1 MNDAP
6 PQTALPVRAYR
17 GLICGG
23 SQLQSFALLV
33 LRLGIGCQ
41 LFYSG
46 RGHLTHIEKTVQ
58 AFQEWGVPMARLNVY
73 ISGTTEL
80 VGGILI
86 LLGLASR
93 LISIPLIINFCVA
106 YLAASRDALKHI
118 LTDPNDVAG
127 DTAFPFLAA
136 SLIILAFGP
145 GWISLDGLIKAIFF
159 KRPAAPKTPPELG
172 EPGARNLQL

>member
-1 MNDAP
+1 MNEA
-6 PQTALPVRAYR
+6 TRGTSLPVRAYDA
-17 GLICGG
+17 LICYA
-23 SQLQSFALLV
+23 SYLQSFALLV

-41 LFYSG
+41 LIYSG
-46 RGHLTHIEKTVQ
+46 WGHLTHIEKTVA
-58 AFQEWGVPMARLNVY
+58 AFTEWGVPMARFNVY
-73 ISGTTEL
+73 VSGMTEL

-106 YLAASRDALKHI
+106 YVAASRDALKHI
-118 LTDPNDVAG
+118 LTNPNDVAG

-145 GWISLDGLIKAIFF
+145 GWISIDGLLKLTLFRGWGVSKAPQPID
-159 KRPAAPKTPPELG
+159 A
-172 EPGARNLQL
+172 PGAGTLPI